1 MIRLTD
7 SQGLSLE
14 MLAHL
19 KKKLVPNCQ
28 CNQVAIYT
36 GDGSQLEWKMT
47 GPLPTPRYEL
57 RATVIENYIYV
68 TGGHHDGDLNDL
80 TEVLRWD
87 PSSESW
93 QLVGNLGFGRYD
105 HAVVAIPSSI
115 IESEC
120 SEMFLK

>member
-1 MIRLTD
+1 
-7 SQGLSLE
+7 

-36 GDGSQLEWKMT
+36 GDGSQLEWRET
-47 GPLPTPRYEL
+47 GPLPTARYEL
-57 RATVIENYIYV
+57 RATVIDNYVYV
-68 TGGHHDGDLNDL
+68 TGGVDDNNDYL

-87 PSSESW
+87 PSNESW
-93 QLVGNLGFGRYD
+93 QLVGNLSEGEGRND
-105 HAVVAIPSSI
+105 HAAVAIPSSF

>member
-1 MIRLTD
+1 MQRKNKRNSHT
-7 SQGLSLE
+7 
-14 MLAHL
+14 
-19 KKKLVPNCQ
+19 
-28 CNQVAIYT
+28 NQVAIYT
-36 GDGSQLEWKMT
+36 GDGSQLEWRGT

-68 TGGHHDGDLNDL
+68 TGGHIDGHIHDL